1 MVLLLLNIFI
11 MRIYRRAGKYAQKKL
26 FLKKFTLFSSPLT
39 SRDSSAHTRVKHVY
53 LGNNVRELVF
63 VNFHRQLKKGQYFK
77 INSTKLRTLAEILF
91 LSLFSQWN
99 PQNKSC
105 TKEFC
110 DKIIFLM
117 KDVFLKKIQKRFDTI
132 WLNCFIKKRVTNGKL
147 CANS

>member
-63 VNFHRQLKKGQYFK
+63 FNFHRQLNKGQYFK
-77 INSTKLRTLAEILF
+77 INSAKLRTLAEILF

-117 KDVFLKKIQKRFDTI
+117 KAVFLKKNSKTF
-132 WLNCFIKKRVTNGKL
+132 WYNLVKL
-147 CANS
+147 FH